1 VSDTD
6 TPASIITLRTR
17 NFDGGTYKGRE
28 INKEFEDELLGLF
41 KIVPPCPGFLLYI
54 ETRYKIDTVA
64 YHKGKIILCLTL
76 EF

>member
-1 VSDTD
+1 MSD
-6 TPASIITLRTR
+6 PASIITLHTR
-17 NFDGGTYKGRE
+17 NWQEGKYEGRE

-54 ETRYKIDTVA
+54 EARYKIDTVA

-76 EF
+76 DF

>member
-1 VSDTD
+1 MSDTA
-6 TPASIITLRTR
+6 TPASIISLRTR
-17 NFDGGTYKGRE
+17 NWQEGTYEGRD
-28 INKEFEDELLGLF
+28 INKKFEDELLELF

-76 EF
+76 D